1 MSILVASLLNTM
13 TDNLSFIIG
22 IDFKSNII
30 DVFNFVTV
38 LINFESHSIYSFTAI
53 KRFCS
58 RCLSLQEAFFK
69 CFLQK

>member
-53 KRFCS
+53 KKFCN

-69 CFLQK
+69 YFLQK